1 MLGQLFRNLIILRKL
16 LYSPNAHI
24 INWRESYGQKKRREV
39 ATEDNQMNA
48 VTFLYLI

>member
-16 LYSPNAHI
+16 LALLTLI
-24 INWRESYGQKKRREV
+24 QLTGGKVTCKKRREV

-48 VTFLYLI
+48 VTFLYLT